1 MFASHCTLEEVSSG
15 VVVLALSRRHD
26 SLRNDSVVGKLEKA
40 LGEYFNEP
48 VKVKIQLTDGAPD
61 SPAARRKREQ
71 EQRQREA
78 EAAIASDP
86 VVEQLKED
94 FGAEVVPGS
103 IKPV

>member
-1 MFASHCTLEEVSSG
+1 M
-15 VVVLALSRRHD
+15 
-26 SLRNDSVVGKLEKA
+26 KL
-40 LGEYFNEP
+40 
-48 VKVKIQLTDGAPD
+48 KILLTDEDPD
-61 SPAARRKREQ
+61 SPAARQKREQ
-71 EQRQREA
+71 EQRQLEA